1 MSGRG
6 RGGRRAAQPPPDW
19 QPPERLP
26 TDGDQTTVVFYEEQ
40 SGKSHILDFSSF
52 PAPLAMQQW
61 MAVLLAARCGAR
73 GGSKRLAT
81 AKRYHWILHRFTV
94 VLSEAGRVPAAPGDL
109 APEHFQIFR
118 DRYEDHPTSLRLHLQ
133 SLRRLMRKREELT
146 EEVLRDL
153 LRTRLPAATVAAQVM
168 AYSDHE
174 WQQIMTALRRDV
186 RISRDRIRA
195 GVRLLARFRE
205 GELIP
210 GSREEAL
217 GRMLEEFATTGDLP
231 RNESGALRD
240 EVSRLG
246 GAMAISGMLSLTRD
260 ESTAFAMLLSALTAE
275 NFGTVK
281 TWPALH
287 TRPDGGV
294 TTQAVALVEET
305 KPRRGPDREH
315 MVAALEDLPASL
327 RELAESEDAE
337 PRLFHSPLR
346 VYQLLLELTQTARR
360 LSGETRAFI
369 AYSPRSRPAF
379 DRDMWNTEVHVK
391 HWSQTRG
398 FPSMRKT
405 VAGGLP
411 AVQVRR
417 IRQSALELKR
427 RPVAHSRETLRD
439 YYLKRSRT
447 VQEQS
452 RSVVGK
458 ALREQVA
465 KARTAMEVP
474 VFTPDF
480 IDRAAHDPEAAAAEA
495 GLDPEVLKGLL
506 AGEQDTVLTGCVDHL
521 AGPDTPPGTPC
532 TASFFACLGC
542 ENARALPHQLPVQ
555 IVVRDRLLAT
565 RPNSDPTTWRV
576 KYQAATDR
584 LEDILRHYTPAEREQ
599 ARAKLS
605 DGQSELIDDLL
616 SGRLDLR

>member
-1 MSGRG
+1 MSR
-6 RGGRRAAQPPPDW
+6 RGGQRASQPPSDW
-19 QPPERLP
+19 QPPDRLP
-26 TDGDQTTVVFYEEQ
+26 ADGDQTRVVFYEEQ
-40 SGKSHILDFSSF
+40 SGKSHTLDFSSF
-52 PAPLAMQQW
+52 PAPLAMQRW
-61 MAVLLAARCGAR
+61 MAVLLAAQCGAR

-81 AKRYHWILHRFTV
+81 AKKYHWVLRRFTV
-94 VLSEAGRVPAAPGDL
+94 VLSDAGRVPSTPGEL
-109 APEHFQIFR
+109 APEHFQILR
-118 DRYEDHPTSLRLHLQ
+118 DRYEDHPTSLRLYLQ
-133 SLRRLMRKREELT
+133 ALRRLMRKRDDLT
-146 EEVLRDL
+146 EEALHDL
-153 LRTRLPAATVAAQVM
+153 LRTRLPVAAEATQVM

-174 WQQIMTALRRDV
+174 WQQIMTAVRRDV
-186 RISRDRIRA
+186 RISRDRIRV
-195 GVRLLARFRE
+195 GVRLLARFRD
-205 GELIP
+205 GELIA

-217 GRMLEEFATTGDLP
+217 GRMLEEYATTGDLP
-231 RNESGALRD
+231 RNESGVLRD

-260 ESTAFAMLLSALTAE
+260 ESTAFALLLSALTAE

-287 TRPDGGV
+287 TRPDGRV
-294 TTQAVALVEET
+294 SAQAVALVEET
-305 KPRRGPDREH
+305 KPRRGPDREY
-315 MVAALEDLPASL
+315 MVVALEDLPASL
-327 RELAESEDAE
+327 RELAESEDTE
-337 PRLFHSPLR
+337 PRLFLSPLR

-360 LSGETRAFI
+360 LSGATRAFVS
-369 AYSPRSRPAF
+369 YSPKRRSAF
-379 DRDMWNTEVHVK
+379 GRDMWNTEVHVK

-398 FPSMRKT
+398 FPSMREA
-405 VAGGLP
+405 VAGGP
-411 AVQVRR
+411 PVVQVRR

-439 YYLKRSRT
+439 HYLKRSRT

-465 KARTAMEVP
+465 KGRTAMEVP
-474 VFTPDF
+474 VFTPAF
-480 IDRAAHDPEAAAAEA
+480 LDRAARGLEAAAAEA
-495 GLDPEVLKGLL
+495 GLDPEVMKRLL
-506 AGEQDTVLTGCVDHL
+506 AGDQDTVLTGCVDHL

-542 ENARALPHQLPVQ
+542 GNARALPHQLPVQ

-565 RPNSDPTTWRV
+565 RPNSDPATWHA
-576 KYQAATDR
+576 KYQAAADR

-616 SGRLDLR
+616 AGRLDLR

>member
-1 MSGRG
+1 MSGRR
-6 RGGRRAAQPPPDW
+6 RGGQRAVQPPPDW

-26 TDGDQTTVVFYEEQ
+26 TDGDQTTVVFYEER
-40 SGKSHILDFSSF
+40 SGKSHILDLSSF

-94 VLSEAGRVPAAPGDL
+94 VLSEAGRVPATPGEL

-118 DRYEDHPTSLRLHLQ
+118 DRYEEHPTSLRVHLQ

-146 EEVLRDL
+146 EEALHDL
-153 LRTRLPAATVAAQVM
+153 LRTRLPAATTAAQVM

-195 GVRLLARFRE
+195 GVRLLARFRD
-205 GELIP
+205 GELIA

-217 GRMLEEFATTGDLP
+217 GMMLEEFATTGDLP
-231 RNESGALRD
+231 RNECGALRD
-240 EVSRLG
+240 EVARLG
-246 GAMAISGMLSLTRD
+246 GATAVSSMLSLTRD

-294 TTQAVALVEET
+294 ATQTVALVEET

-315 MVAALEDLPASL
+315 MGAALEDLPASL
-327 RELAESEDAE
+327 RELAASEDTE

-346 VYQLLLELTQTARR
+346 MYQLLLELTQTARR
-360 LSGETRAFI
+360 LSGETCAFI
-369 AYSPRSRPAF
+369 SYSPKRRSSSG
-379 DRDMWNTEVHVK
+379 RDMWNTQVHVK

-398 FPSMRKT
+398 FPSMRKA
-405 VAGGLP
+405 VAGGPP

-427 RPVAHSRETLRD
+427 RPVAHSRKTLRD
-439 YYLKRSRT
+439 HYLKRSRT

-474 VFTPDF
+474 VFTSDF
-480 IDRAAHDPEAAAAEA
+480 IERAAQDPEAAAAEA

-506 AGEQDTVLTGCVDHL
+506 AGERDTVLTGCVDHL
-521 AGPDTPPGTPC
+521 SGPDTPPGTPC
-532 TASFFACLGC
+532 TASFFVCLGC
-542 ENARALPHQLPVQ
+542 DNARALPHQLPVQ

-565 RPNSDPTTWRV
+565 RPNSDPRTWRAR
-576 KYQAATDR
+576 YQAATDR
-584 LEDILRHYTPAEREQ
+584 LEDIPRHYTPAEREQ

-605 DGQSELIDDLL
+605 DRQSELVDDLL

>member
-1 MSGRG
+1 MNR
-6 RGGRRAAQPPPDW
+6 RGGQRASQPPSDW

-26 TDGDQTTVVFYEEQ
+26 ADGDQTTVVFYEEQ
-40 SGKSHILDFSSF
+40 SGKSHTLDFSSF
-52 PAPLAMQQW
+52 PAPLAMQRW

-81 AKRYHWILHRFTV
+81 AKKYHWVLRRFTV
-94 VLSEAGRVPAAPGDL
+94 VLSEAGRVPSAPGEL
-109 APEHFQIFR
+109 APEHFQILR
-118 DRYEDHPTSLRLHLQ
+118 DRYEDHPASLRMYLQ
-133 SLRRLMRKREELT
+133 SLRRLMRKRDDLT
-146 EEVLRDL
+146 EEALHDL
-153 LRTRLPAATVAAQVM
+153 LRTRLPAAADATQVM

-174 WQQIMTALRRDV
+174 WQQIMTAVRRDV
-186 RISRDRIRA
+186 RVSRDRIRA
-195 GVRLLARFRE
+195 GVRLLARFQ
-205 GELIP
+205 GGQLVP

-231 RNESGALRD
+231 RSESGVLRD

-260 ESTAFAMLLSALTAE
+260 ESTAFALLLSALTAE

-281 TWPALH
+281 MWPALH
-287 TRPDGGV
+287 TRPDGRV
-294 TTQAVALVEET
+294 SAQAVALVEES

-315 MVAALEDLPASL
+315 MVAVLEDLPASL
-327 RELAESEDAE
+327 REPAESDDAE

-360 LSGETRAFI
+360 LSGATRAFI
-369 AYSPRSRPAF
+369 SYSPKRRSAF
-379 DRDMWNTEVHVK
+379 GRDMWNTEVHVK

-398 FPSMRKT
+398 FPSMREA
-405 VAGGLP
+405 VAGGP
-411 AVQVRR
+411 PVVQVRR

-427 RPVAHSRETLRD
+427 RPVAHSRETFRD
-439 YYLKRSRT
+439 HYLKRSRT

-452 RSVVGK
+452 RTVVGK

-474 VFTPDF
+474 VFSPAF
-480 IDRAAHDPEAAAAEA
+480 LDRAARDPQAAATEA
-495 GLDPEVLKGLL
+495 GLDPEVLKRLL
-506 AGEQDTVLTGCVDHL
+506 AGDQDTVLTGCVNHL

-542 ENARALPHQLPVQ
+542 RNARALPHQLPVQ
-555 IVVRDRLLAT
+555 IAVRDRLLAV
-565 RPNSDPTTWRV
+565 RPNSDPATWHA
-576 KYQAATDR
+576 KYQAAADR
-584 LEDILRHYTPAEREQ
+584 LEDILRHYTPAEREH

-605 DGQSELIDDLL
+605 DGQNELIDDLL
-616 SGRLDLR
+616 TGRLDLR

>member
-1 MSGRG
+1 MR
-6 RGGRRAAQPPPDW
+6 
-19 QPPERLP
+19 
-26 TDGDQTTVVFYEEQ
+26 T
-40 SGKSHILDFSSF
+40 
-52 PAPLAMQQW
+52 
-61 MAVLLAARCGAR
+61 
-73 GGSKRLAT
+73 
-81 AKRYHWILHRFTV
+81 
-94 VLSEAGRVPAAPGDL
+94 
-109 APEHFQIFR
+109 R
-118 DRYEDHPTSLRLHLQ
+118 DD
-133 SLRRLMRKREELT
+133 LT
-146 EEVLRDL
+146 EDALRDL
-153 LRTRLPAATVAAQVM
+153 LRTRLPAAAEATQVM

-174 WQQIMTALRRDV
+174 WQQIMTAVRRDV

-195 GVRLLARFRE
+195 GTRILARFRD

-210 GSREEAL
+210 GSRQEAL
-217 GRMLEEFATTGDLP
+217 GRMLEQFATTGDLP
-231 RNESGALRD
+231 RNESGALWD

-246 GAMAISGMLSLTRD
+246 GAMAITGMLSLTRD
-260 ESTAFAMLLSALTAE
+260 ESTAFALLLSALTAE

-294 TTQAVALVEET
+294 AAQAVALVEET

-327 RELAESEDAE
+327 RELAESEDTE

-360 LSGETRAFI
+360 LSGATRAFI
-369 AYSPRSRPAF
+369 SYSPKRRSAF
-379 DRDMWNTEVHVK
+379 GRGMWNTEVHVK

-398 FPSMRKT
+398 FPSMREA
-405 VAGGLP
+405 VAGGP
-411 AVQVRR
+411 PVVQVRR

-439 YYLKRSRT
+439 HYLKRSRT

-474 VFTPDF
+474 VFTPAF
-480 IDRAAHDPEAAAAEA
+480 LDRAARDPEAAAAEA
-495 GLDPEVLKGLL
+495 GLDPEVLKRLL
-506 AGEQDTVLTGCVDHL
+506 AGDQDTVLTGCVDHL

-542 ENARALPHQLPVQ
+542 GNARALPHQLPVQ

-565 RPNSDPTTWRV
+565 RPNSDPATWHA
-576 KYQAATDR
+576 KYQAAADR

-599 ARAKLS
+599 ARAELS

-616 SGRLDLR
+616 AGRLDLR

>member
-1 MSGRG
+1 M
-6 RGGRRAAQPPPDW
+6 
-19 QPPERLP
+19 
-26 TDGDQTTVVFYEEQ
+26 VFYEEQ

-94 VLSEAGRVPAAPGDL
+94 VLSEAGRVPAAPGEL

-118 DRYEDHPTSLRLHLQ
+118 DRYEDHPTSLRQHLQ
-133 SLRRLMRKREELT
+133 ALRRLMRKREEMTGEALH
-146 EEVLRDL
+146 DL
-153 LRTRLPAATVAAQVM
+153 VRTRLPAATVTTQVM

-186 RISRDRIRA
+186 RITRDRIRA
-195 GVRLLARFRE
+195 GVILLARFRE
-205 GELIP
+205 GELAP
-210 GSREEAL
+210 DSREEAL
-217 GRMLEEFATTGDLP
+217 GRMLDVFATTGDLP
-231 RNESGALRD
+231 RNESGALQD

-287 TRPDGGV
+287 TRPDGGM
-294 TTQAVALVEET
+294 TTQAVALLEET

-327 RELAESEDAE
+327 RELAESEDTE

-346 VYQLLLELTQTARR
+346 LYQLLLELTQTARR

-369 AYSPRSRPAF
+369 SYSPKGPGGPGGAGRG
-379 DRDMWNTEVHVK
+379 MWNTEVHVK

-398 FPSMRKT
+398 FPSMRKAG
-405 VAGGLP
+405 AGGLP

-452 RSVVGK
+452 RSVVAK

-474 VFTPDF
+474 VFTSDF
-480 IDRAAHDPEAAAAEA
+480 IDRAAKDPEAAAAEA

-565 RPNSDPTTWRV
+565 RPNSDPATWHA
-576 KYQAATDR
+576 KYQTATDR

-599 ARAKLS
+599 ARANLS

>member
-1 MSGRG
+1 MS
-6 RGGRRAAQPPPDW
+6 
-19 QPPERLP
+19 
-26 TDGDQTTVVFYEEQ
+26 TDGNQTRVVFYEEQ
-40 SGKSHILDFSSF
+40 SGKSHVLDCSTF
-52 PAPLAMQQW
+52 PVPQAMQQW

-81 AKRYHWILHRFTV
+81 AKRYHWVLHRFAV
-94 VLSEAGRVPAAPGDL
+94 VLSEAGRVPAGPGEL

-118 DRYEDHPTSLRLHLQ
+118 DRYEDQPASLRLHLL
-133 SLRRLMRKREELT
+133 SLRRLMRRREDLT
-146 EEVLRDL
+146 DEALHDL
-153 LRTRLPAATVAAQVM
+153 LRTRLPAASVTTQVT
-168 AYSDHE
+168 AYSGHE

-186 RISRDRIRA
+186 RVSRDRIRA
-195 GVRLLARFRE
+195 GVRLLARFRD
-205 GELIP
+205 GDLMP

-217 GRMLEEFATTGDLP
+217 GRMLDLFDTTGDLP
-231 RNESGALRD
+231 RKESGVLRND
-240 EVSRLG
+240 VSRLG
-246 GAMAISGMLSLTRD
+246 GSTTIASMLCLTRD

-281 TWPALH
+281 TWPAVH

-315 MVAALEDLPASL
+315 MVTALEDLPVSL
-327 RELAESEDAE
+327 RELAESEDTE

-360 LSGETRAFI
+360 LSGETRAFLS
-369 AYSPRSRPAF
+369 YSPKGPDGA
-379 DRDMWNTEVHVK
+379 DRNKWSTQVHVK
-391 HWSQTRG
+391 HWSQMRG
-398 FPSMRKT
+398 FPSMRAA
-405 VAGGLP
+405 VAGGPP

-439 YYLKRSRT
+439 HYLKRSRT

-452 RSVVGK
+452 RGVVGK

-474 VFTPDF
+474 VFSPDF
-480 IDRAAHDPEAAAAEA
+480 IERAAQDPEAAAGEA
-495 GLDPEVLKGLL
+495 GLDPDVLKGLL
-506 AGEQDTVLTGCVDHL
+506 AGEQDTVLTGCVDHMS
-521 AGPDTPPGTPC
+521 GPDTAPGTPC

-555 IVVRDRLLAT
+555 IIVHDRLLAA
-565 RPNSDPTTWRV
+565 RPNSDPATWHA
-576 KYQAATDR
+576 KYQAVTDR
-584 LEDILRHYTPAEREQ
+584 LDDILRHYTPAERDQ
-599 ARAKLS
+599 ARARLS
-605 DGQSELIDDLL
+605 DGQSDLVDDLL

>member
-1 MSGRG
+1 MF
-6 RGGRRAAQPPPDW
+6 
-19 QPPERLP
+19 
-26 TDGDQTTVVFYEEQ
+26 FYEEQ

-52 PAPLAMQQW
+52 LAPLAMQQW
-61 MAVLLAARCGAR
+61 MASLLAARCGPR

-94 VLSEAGRVPAAPGDL
+94 VLSEAGRVPPTPGEL

-118 DRYEDHPTSLRLHLQ
+118 DRYEGHPASLREHLLT
-133 SLRRLMRKREELT
+133 LRRLMHKSEELT
-146 EEVLRDL
+146 AEALRDL
-153 LRTRLPAATVAAQVM
+153 LRTRLPAATPATQVT

-195 GVRLLARFRE
+195 GVRLLARFRD

-210 GSREEAL
+210 GRRDEAL

-231 RNESGALRD
+231 RNESGALRA

-246 GAMAISGMLSLTRD
+246 GAMAIGGMLSLTRD
-260 ESTAFAMLLSALTAE
+260 ESTAFAILLSALTAE

-294 TTQAVALVEET
+294 ATQEVALIEET

-327 RELAESEDAE
+327 RELTESEDAE
-337 PRLFHSPLR
+337 RRLFHSPLR

-369 AYSPRSRPAF
+369 AYSPKSRPPF

-391 HWSQTRG
+391 HWSQSRG
-398 FPSMRKT
+398 FPSMRKA

-417 IRQSALELKR
+417 IRQSALERKR

-458 ALREQVA
+458 TLREQVA
-465 KARTAMEVP
+465 KARTAMEIP

-480 IDRAAHDPEAAAAEA
+480 IDRAAQDPEAAAAEA
-495 GLDPEVLKGLL
+495 GLDPEALKGLL

-521 AGPDTPPGTPC
+521 AGPDTPRGTPC
-532 TASFFACLGC
+532 TSSFFACLGC

-555 IVVRDRLLAT
+555 IVVRDRLLAA
-565 RPNSDPTTWRV
+565 RPNSDPTTWRA
-576 KYQAATDR
+576 KYLAATDR

-599 ARAKLS
+599 ARANLS
-605 DGQSELIDDLL
+605 DRQSELIDDLL

>member
-1 MSGRG
+1 MSGRR

-26 TDGDQTTVVFYEEQ
+26 AGGDQTTVVFYEEQ

-94 VLSEAGRVPAAPGDL
+94 VLSEAGRVPATPGEL

-133 SLRRLMRKREELT
+133 SLRRLMRKREDLT
-146 EEVLRDL
+146 EEALRDL
-153 LRTRLPAATVAAQVM
+153 LRTRLPAATTAEQVM

-195 GVRLLARFRE
+195 GVRLLARFRD

-240 EVSRLG
+240 EVARLG
-246 GAMAISGMLSLTRD
+246 GAKAITSMLSLTRD
-260 ESTAFAMLLSALTAE
+260 ESTAFALMLSALTAE

-294 TTQAVALVEET
+294 TTQAVALIEES

-327 RELAESEDAE
+327 RELSESEDTE

-346 VYQLLLELTQTARR
+346 MYQLLLELTETARR
-360 LSGETRAFI
+360 LSGESCAFI
-369 AYSPRSRPAF
+369 SYSPKRRSAVG
-379 DRDMWNTEVHVK
+379 RDMWNTQVHVK

-398 FPSMRKT
+398 FPSMRKA
-405 VAGGLP
+405 VAGGPP

-417 IRQSALELKR
+417 IRQSGLELKR

-439 YYLKRSRT
+439 HYLKRSRT
-447 VQEQS
+447 VKEQS
-452 RSVVGK
+452 RTVVGK
-458 ALREQVA
+458 VLREQVA
-465 KARTAMEVP
+465 KARTAMKVP

-480 IDRAAHDPEAAAAEA
+480 VERAAQDPEAAAAET

-521 AGPDTPPGTPC
+521 SGPDTPPGTPC
-532 TASFFACLGC
+532 TASFFVCLGC

-555 IVVRDRLLAT
+555 IVARDRLLAT
-565 RPNSDPTTWRV
+565 RPNSEPRTWRA

-605 DGQSELIDDLL
+605 DGQSELVDDLL

>member
-1 MSGRG
+1 M
-6 RGGRRAAQPPPDW
+6 
-19 QPPERLP
+19 
-26 TDGDQTTVVFYEEQ
+26 VFYEEQ
-40 SGKSHILDFSSF
+40 GGKSHNLDFSSF

-81 AKRYHWILHRFTV
+81 AKRYHWMLHRFMV
-94 VLSEAGRVPAAPGDL
+94 VLSEADRVPATPGEL

-133 SLRRLMRKREELT
+133 ALRRLMRKREEMTDETLH
-146 EEVLRDL
+146 DL
-153 LRTRLPAATVAAQVM
+153 LRTRLPAVTVTTQVM
-168 AYSDHE
+168 AYSDYE

-186 RISRDRIRA
+186 RITRDRIRA
-195 GVRLLARFRE
+195 GVILLARFRE
-205 GELIP
+205 GELAP

-217 GRMLEEFATTGDLP
+217 GRMLDVFVTTGDLP
-231 RNESGALRD
+231 RSESGALQD

-281 TWPALH
+281 TWLALH

-294 TTQAVALVEET
+294 TTQAVVLLEET

-315 MVAALEDLPASL
+315 MVTALEDLPTSL
-327 RELAESEDAE
+327 RELAESEDTE

-346 VYQLLLELTQTARR
+346 LYQLLLELTQTARR

-369 AYSPRSRPAF
+369 SYSPKGPGVPGGAG
-379 DRDMWNTEVHVK
+379 RDMWNTEVHVK

-398 FPSMRKT
+398 FPSMRKA

-417 IRQSALELKR
+417 IRQSALELKQ

-480 IDRAAHDPEAAAAEA
+480 IDRAAQDPEAAAAEA

-542 ENARALPHQLPVQ
+542 ENARALPRQLPVQ

-565 RPNSDPTTWRV
+565 RPNSDPTTWRA
-576 KYQAATDR
+576 KYQTATDR
-584 LEDILRHYTPAEREQ
+584 LEDILRHYTLPSASRPAPT
-599 ARAKLS
+599 
-605 DGQSELIDDLL
+605 
-616 SGRLDLR
+616 

>member
-6 RGGRRAAQPPPDW
+6 RGGQRAAQPPPGW

-26 TDGDQTTVVFYEEQ
+26 SDGGQTAVVFYEER

-94 VLSEAGRVPAAPGDL
+94 VLSEAGRVPATPGEL

-118 DRYEDHPTSLRLHLQ
+118 DRYEDHSTSLRVHLQ
-133 SLRRLMRKREELT
+133 SLRRLMCKREELT
-146 EEVLRDL
+146 EEALRDL
-153 LRTRLPAATVAAQVM
+153 LRTRLPAATTAAQVM
-168 AYSDHE
+168 AYSDYE

-195 GVRLLARFRE
+195 GVRLLAGFRD
-205 GELIP
+205 GALMP
-210 GSREEAL
+210 GSKEEAL

-246 GAMAISGMLSLTRD
+246 GATAISSMLTLTRD

-294 TTQAVALVEET
+294 TTQAVVLIEGT

-327 RELAESEDAE
+327 RELAESEDTD

-346 VYQLLLELTQTARR
+346 MYQLLLELTEIARR
-360 LSGETRAFI
+360 LSRETCAFI
-369 AYSPRSRPAF
+369 SYSPKRRSAVG
-379 DRDMWNTEVHVK
+379 RDMWNTQVHVK

-398 FPSMRKT
+398 FPSMRKA
-405 VAGGLP
+405 VAGGPP

-439 YYLKRSRT
+439 HYLKRSRT

-452 RSVVGK
+452 RTVIGT

-465 KARTAMEVP
+465 KARTAKEVP
-474 VFTPDF
+474 VFTPGF
-480 IDRAAHDPEAAAAEA
+480 IERAEQDPEAAAAEA
-495 GLDPEVLKGLL
+495 GLDPEILKGLL

-521 AGPDTPPGTPC
+521 SGPDTPPGTPC
-532 TASFFACLGC
+532 TASFFVCLGC
-542 ENARALPHQLPVQ
+542 ENARALPNQLPVQ
-555 IVVRDRLLAT
+555 ITVRDRLLAT
-565 RPNSDPTTWRV
+565 RPNSDPRTWRA

-584 LEDILRHYTPAEREQ
+584 LEDVLRHYTPAEREQ

-605 DGQSELIDDLL
+605 DGQSELVDDLL

>member
-1 MSGRG
+1 MSGRA
-6 RGGRRAAQPPPDW
+6 RGGQRAAQPPPDW

-26 TDGDQTTVVFYEEQ
+26 TDGDRTTVVFYEEQ

-52 PAPLAMQQW
+52 LAPLAMQQW
-61 MAVLLAARCGAR
+61 MASLLAARCGPR

-94 VLSEAGRVPAAPGDL
+94 VLSEAGRVPPTPGEL

-118 DRYEDHPTSLRLHLQ
+118 DRYEGHPASLREHLLT
-133 SLRRLMRKREELT
+133 LRRLMRKSEELT
-146 EEVLRDL
+146 AEALRDL
-153 LRTRLPAATVAAQVM
+153 LRTRLPAATPATQVT

-186 RISRDRIRA
+186 RIARDRIRA
-195 GVRLLARFRE
+195 GVRLLARFRD

-210 GSREEAL
+210 GRREEAL

-231 RNESGALRD
+231 RNESGALRA

-246 GAMAISGMLSLTRD
+246 GAMAIGGMLSLTRD
-260 ESTAFAMLLSALTAE
+260 ESTAFAILLSALTAE

-287 TRPDGGV
+287 TRPDGCV

-315 MVAALEDLPASL
+315 MVAALEDLPPSL
-327 RELAESEDAE
+327 RELTESEDAE
-337 PRLFHSPLR
+337 RRLFHSPLR

-369 AYSPRSRPAF
+369 AYSPKSRSAF

-391 HWSQTRG
+391 HWSQSRG
-398 FPSMRKT
+398 FPSMRKA
-405 VAGGLP
+405 VAGRLP

-417 IRQSALELKR
+417 IRQSALERKR

-458 ALREQVA
+458 TLREQVA
-465 KARTAMEVP
+465 KARTAMEIP

-480 IDRAAHDPEAAAAEA
+480 IDRAAQDPEAAAAEA
-495 GLDPEVLKGLL
+495 GLDPEALKGLL

-521 AGPDTPPGTPC
+521 AGPDTPRGTPC
-532 TASFFACLGC
+532 TSSFFACLGC

-555 IVVRDRLLAT
+555 IVVRDRLLAA
-565 RPNSDPTTWRV
+565 RPNSDPTTWRA
-576 KYQAATDR
+576 KYLAATDR

-599 ARAKLS
+599 ARANLS
-605 DGQSELIDDLL
+605 DRQSELIDDLL